1 MTYRKLRADDPAVE
15 SFRGSFFK
23 MRRALGTTAF
33 GLNEIRMP
41 AGFAGP
47 THDER
52 ETQHDEVYIVLEGDG
67 IATIDGEAVPIAS
80 GDYLLVA
87 PASTREIRAGDDGLR
102 FIAIGAPAKTAH
114 EGRATL

>member
-1 MTYRKLRADDPAVE
+1 VTYRKLRADDPAVE

-33 GLNEIRMP
+33 GLNEVRMP

-52 ETQHDEVYIVLEGDG
+52 ETHHDEVYVVLEGSG
-67 IATIDGEAVPIAS
+67 TATIDGVAVAITA
-80 GDYLLVA
+80 GDYLLIA

-102 FIAIGAPAKTAH
+102 FIAIGAPAKA
-114 EGRATL
+114 EYDGRPTL